1 MFRDKAIKL
10 FETWKRLN
18 MDRHKTSSN
27 AMEKRKEFKDD
38 AAKLFD
44 VAKKDAVEEI
54 QKDRLRSEDDKKED
68 VKFLMDQRSN
78 REMKMSGKDKKYSE
92 RVDRKV
98 DRESRAKAMA
108 ESESSLQTTRSVRS
122 TQEIGQKDNVNHDTD
137 EEFGEDEDDDDD
149 DFICP
154 EGPSKKK
161 KKKSSIVV
169 EIPANIAEL
178 TAENALRRG
187 ISATAHASL
196 IANVVNVAGGDVS
209 ELSIST
215 SPMRRAGRKAVKE
228 KASSIRERFAELND
242 KKTKVVHFDGKNVEE
257 LTNNV
262 VKKNE
267 RMAVL
272 VSSPDLESPQL
283 LGVPAIPTGSG
294 ADQQATLT
302 ELIESWGIKEQ
313 LVGMGFDTTASNT
326 GSWSGACVLFE
337 KSLGHAILWLACRR
351 HINELH
357 IKHVALKV
365 LYSIIKK
372 YVKNIIIF

>member
-1 MFRDKAIKL
+1 M
-10 FETWKRLN
+10 
-18 MDRHKTSSN
+18 SSN

-44 VAKKDAVEEI
+44 VSKKDAVEEI

-108 ESESSLQTTRSVRS
+108 ESESLLQTTRSVRS
-122 TQEIGQKDNVNHDTD
+122 TQEIGQEDNVNHDTD

-161 KKKSSIVV
+161 KKKSSTVV

-196 IANVVNVAGGDVS
+196 IANVVNVAGGDIS
-209 ELSIST
+209 ELSVST
-215 SPMRRAGRKAVKE
+215 STMRRAGRKAVKE
-228 KASSIRERFAELND
+228 KASSIRDRFAELND
-242 KKTKVVHFDGKNVEE
+242 KKTKIIHFDGKNVEE

-262 VKKNE
+262 VMKNE

-272 VSSPDLESPQL
+272 VSSCHTDWVRR
-283 LGVPAIPTGSG
+283 GPAGDSG
-294 ADQQATLT
+294 QVD
-302 ELIESWGIKEQ
+302 
-313 LVGMGFDTTASNT
+313 
-326 GSWSGACVLFE
+326 
-337 KSLGHAILWLACRR
+337 
-351 HINELH
+351 
-357 IKHVALKV
+357 
-365 LYSIIKK
+365 
-372 YVKNIIIF
+372 